1 MTDVSQADRA
11 AYTIDEFCAAHR
23 ISRRKFYELE
33 EEGTGPRLMRVG
45 SKVLISIEAA
55 AAWRAE
61 RETASTPQAA

>member
-11 AYTIDEFCAAHR
+11 AYTIDEFCVAHR

-33 EEGTGPRLMRVG
+33 EEGIGPRLMRVG
-45 SKVLISIEAA
+45 SRVLISVEAA

-61 RETASTPQAA
+61 REVASTQAA